1 MTLKQKSN
9 IIASIGTLVALL
21 LLFLLLWFVYMGA
34 PVLPEDEGIEVAF
47 GDVREAGGYQQEQE
61 HQSTPMESVTPPP
74 APSKPTNN
82 DLMTQEDEETLAVQ
96 RQRDKEE
103 KARKEAEA
111 ERLRQEKAK
120 AAQAEAARIAK
131 EKALAEQKAKE
142 QAAKDKAAAMGSLF
156 GNNPAGAQG
165 SGDTKGEGQK
175 GNPVAGHGT
184 SGGNNWFLKGRYI
197 KGTLP
202 KPADNFKQAGK
213 VVVSIWVMPDG
224 TVRDAREDA
233 GTTIGDRTTIQL
245 AIEAARKAKF
255 SESDV
260 NTPQH
265 GTITYYFVE
274 KSN

>member
-34 PVLPEDEGIEVAF
+34 PVLPEDEGIEVSF
-47 GDVREAGGYQQEQE
+47 GDVREAGGYQPEPE

-156 GNNPAGAQG
+156 GNNAAGAQG
-165 SGDTKGEGQK
+165 TGDSKGEGQK
-175 GNPVAGHGT
+175 GNPVAGYGT
-184 SGGNNWFLKGRYI
+184 SGGNNWSLWLEGRSI
-197 KGTLP
+197 KGALP
-202 KPADNFKQAGK
+202 QPKNDFNQDGK
-213 VVVSIWVMPDG
+213 VVVSIWVLADG
-224 TVRDAREDA
+224 TVKDAQITR
-233 GTTIGDRTTIQL
+233 GTTISDKSTLQL
-245 AIEAARKAKF
+245 ALNAARRAKF
-255 SESDV
+255 SESDKSIQ
-260 NTPQH
+260 T
-265 GTITYYFVE
+265 GTITYNF
-274 KSN
+274 KFN

>member
-47 GDVREAGGYQQEQE
+47 GDVREAGGFQPESE
-61 HQSTPMESVTPPP
+61 HQSMPMESVTPPP

-156 GNNPAGAQG
+156 GNNAAGAQG
-165 SGDTKGEGQK
+165 TGDSKGEGQK
-175 GNPVAGHGT
+175 GNPVAGYGT
-184 SGGNNWFLKGRYI
+184 SGGNSWFLEGRSI
-197 KGTLP
+197 KGALP
-202 KPADNFKQAGK
+202 EPKDKFNQDGK
-213 VVVSIWVMPDG
+213 VVVSIWVLPDG
-224 TVRDAREDA
+224 TVKDAQITR
-233 GTTIGDRTTIQL
+233 GTTISDKSTLQL
-245 AIEAARKAKF
+245 ALNAARKAKF
-255 SESDV
+255 SESDKSIQ
-260 NTPQH
+260 T
-265 GTITYYFVE
+265 GTITYNF
-274 KSN
+274 KFH

>member
-47 GDVREAGGYQQEQE
+47 GDVREAGGFQPEPE

-156 GNNPAGAQG
+156 GNNAAGAQG
-165 SGDTKGEGQK
+165 TGDSKGEGQK

-184 SGGNNWFLKGRYI
+184 SGGNNWSLSLTGRSI
-197 KGTLP
+197 KGALP
-202 KPADNFKQAGK
+202 QPKNDFNQDGT
-213 VVVSIWVMPDG
+213 VVVSIWVLPDG
-224 TVRDAREDA
+224 TVKDAQITR
-233 GTTIGDRTTIQL
+233 GTTISDKSTLQL
-245 AIEAARKAKF
+245 ALNAARKAKF
-255 SESDV
+255 SESDKSIQ
-260 NTPQH
+260 T
-265 GTITYYFVE
+265 GTITYKF
-274 KSN
+274 KFN

>member
-47 GDVREAGGYQQEQE
+47 GDVREAGGFQPEPE

-74 APSKPTNN
+74 APSKPANN

-156 GNNPAGAQG
+156 GNNAAGAQG
-165 SGDTKGEGQK
+165 TGDSKGEGQK
-175 GNPVAGHGT
+175 GNPVAGYGT
-184 SGGNNWFLKGRYI
+184 SGGNSWSLDGRSI
-197 KGTLP
+197 KGALP
-202 KPADNFKQAGK
+202 KPENDFNQDGT
-213 VVVSIWVMPDG
+213 VVVSIWVLADG
-224 TVRDAREDA
+224 TVKDAQVAR
-233 GTTIGDRTTIQL
+233 GTNVSDQATLQL
-245 AIEAARKAKF
+245 ALNAARKAKF
-255 SESDV
+255 SESDKSIQ
-260 NTPQH
+260 T
-265 GTITYYFVE
+265 GTITYNF
-274 KSN
+274 KFKF

>member
-47 GDVREAGGYQQEQE
+47 GDVREAGGFQPEPE

-120 AAQAEAARIAK
+120 ATQAEAARIAK

-156 GNNPAGAQG
+156 GNNAAGAQG
-165 SGDTKGEGQK
+165 TGDSKGEGQK
-175 GNPVAGHGT
+175 GNPVAGYGT
-184 SGGNNWFLKGRYI
+184 SGGNNWSLWLEGRTI
-197 KGTLP
+197 KGALP
-202 KPADNFKQAGK
+202 QPKNDFNQDGK
-213 VVVSIWVMPDG
+213 VVVSIWVLPDG
-224 TVRDAREDA
+224 TVKDAQVAR
-233 GTTIGDRTTIQL
+233 GTDISDKATLQL
-245 AIEAARKAKF
+245 ALNAARKAKF
-255 SESDV
+255 SESDKSIQ
-260 NTPQH
+260 T
-265 GTITYYFVE
+265 GTITYKF
-274 KSN
+274 KFN

>member
-47 GDVREAGGYQQEQE
+47 GDVREAGGFQPEPE

-120 AAQAEAARIAK
+120 AAQAEAARLAK

-156 GNNPAGAQG
+156 GNNAAGAQG
-165 SGDTKGEGQK
+165 TGDSKGEGQK
-175 GNPVAGHGT
+175 GNPVAGYGT
-184 SGGNNWFLKGRYI
+184 SGGNNWSLWLEGRTI
-197 KGTLP
+197 KGALP
-202 KPADNFKQAGK
+202 QPKNDFNQDGK
-213 VVVSIWVMPDG
+213 VVVSIWVLPDG
-224 TVRDAREDA
+224 TVKDAQITR
-233 GTTIGDRTTIQL
+233 GTTISDKSTLQL
-245 AIEAARKAKF
+245 ALNAARKAKF
-255 SESDV
+255 SESDKSIQ
-260 NTPQH
+260 T
-265 GTITYYFVE
+265 GTITYKF
-274 KSN
+274 KFN

>member
-47 GDVREAGGYQQEQE
+47 GDVREAGGFQPEPE

-156 GNNPAGAQG
+156 GNNAAGAQG
-165 SGDTKGEGQK
+165 TGDSKGEGQK

-184 SGGNNWFLKGRYI
+184 SGGNNWLLAGRTI
-197 KGTLP
+197 KGALP
-202 KPADNFKQAGK
+202 KPPKQFLQEGK
-213 VVVSIWVMPDG
+213 VVVTIWVLADG
-224 TVRDAREDA
+224 TVKDAQVTGGNVSDKA
-233 GTTIGDRTTIQL
+233 TLQL
-245 AIEAARKAKF
+245 ALNAARKAKF
-255 SESDV
+255 SESDKSIQ
-260 NTPQH
+260 T
-265 GTITYYFVE
+265 GTITYNF
-274 KSN
+274 KFH

>member
-47 GDVREAGGYQQEQE
+47 GDVREAGGYQPEPE

-111 ERLRQEKAK
+111 ARL
-120 AAQAEAARIAK
+120 AK

-142 QAAKDKAAAMGSLF
+142 QASKDNAAAWGSLF
-156 GNNPAGAQG
+156 GNNAADAQG
-165 SGDTKGEGQK
+165 TGDSKGEGQK
-175 GNPVAGHGT
+175 GNPVAGYGT
-184 SGGNNWFLKGRYI
+184 SGGNNWLLAGRTI
-197 KGTLP
+197 KGALP
-202 KPADNFKQAGK
+202 KPPKQFLQEGK
-213 VVVSIWVMPDG
+213 VVVTIWVLADG
-224 TVRDAREDA
+224 TVKDAQVTGGNVSDKA
-233 GTTIGDRTTIQL
+233 TLQL
-245 AIEAARKAKF
+245 ALNAARKAKF
-255 SESDV
+255 SESDKSIQ
-260 NTPQH
+260 T
-265 GTITYYFVE
+265 GTITYNF
-274 KSN
+274 KFH

>member
-47 GDVREAGGYQQEQE
+47 GDVREAGGFQPEPE

-156 GNNPAGAQG
+156 GNNAAGAQG
-165 SGDTKGEGQK
+165 TGDSKGEGQK
-175 GNPVAGHGT
+175 GNPVAGYGT
-184 SGGNNWFLKGRYI
+184 SGGNNWSLAGRSI
-197 KGTLP
+197 KGALP
-202 KPADNFKQAGK
+202 EPKNEFNQDGK
-213 VVVSIWVMPDG
+213 VVVSIWVLADG
-224 TVRDAREDA
+224 TVKDAQVAR
-233 GTTIGDRTTIQL
+233 GTNVSDQATLQL
-245 AIEAARKAKF
+245 ALNAARKAKF
-255 SESDV
+255 SESDKSIQ
-260 NTPQH
+260 T
-265 GTITYYFVE
+265 GTITYKFKY
-274 KSN
+274 N

>member
-9 IIASIGTLVALL
+9 IIASIGTLIALL

-47 GDVREAGGYQQEQE
+47 GDVREAGGYQPEPE

-156 GNNPAGAQG
+156 GNNAAGAQG
-165 SGDTKGEGQK
+165 TGDSKGEGQK
-175 GNPVAGHGT
+175 GNPVAGYGT
-184 SGGNNWFLKGRYI
+184 SGGNSWSLAGRSI
-197 KGTLP
+197 KGALP
-202 KPADNFKQAGK
+202 KPKNEFNQDGK
-213 VVVSIWVMPDG
+213 VVVSIWVLADG
-224 TVRDAREDA
+224 TVKDA
-233 GTTIGDRTTIQL
+233 QL
-245 AIEAARKAKF
+245 ARGTNVSDKATLQLALNAARKAKF
-255 SESDV
+255 SESDKSIQ
-260 NTPQH
+260 T
-265 GTITYYFVE
+265 GTITYNF
-274 KSN
+274 KFKFN

>member
-34 PVLPEDEGIEVAF
+34 PVLPEDEGIEVSF
-47 GDVREAGGYQQEQE
+47 GDVREAGGYQPEPE

-111 ERLRQEKAK
+111 
-120 AAQAEAARIAK
+120 ARIAK

-156 GNNPAGAQG
+156 GNNAAGAQG
-165 SGDTKGEGQK
+165 TGDSKGEGQK
-175 GNPVAGHGT
+175 GNPVAGYGT
-184 SGGNNWFLKGRYI
+184 SGGNSWSLAGRSI
-197 KGTLP
+197 KGALP
-202 KPADNFKQAGK
+202 EPKNEFNQDGK
-213 VVVSIWVMPDG
+213 VVVSIWVLADG
-224 TVRDAREDA
+224 TVKDA
-233 GTTIGDRTTIQL
+233 QL
-245 AIEAARKAKF
+245 ARGTNVSDQATLQLALNAARKAKF
-255 SESDV
+255 SESDKSIQ
-260 NTPQH
+260 T
-265 GTITYYFVE
+265 GTITYKF
-274 KSN
+274 KFN

>member
-47 GDVREAGGYQQEQE
+47 GDVREAGGFQPEPE

-131 EKALAEQKAKE
+131 EKALAEQKTKE

-156 GNNPAGAQG
+156 GNNAAGAQG
-165 SGDTKGEGQK
+165 TGDSKGEGQK
-175 GNPVAGHGT
+175 GNPVTGHGT
-184 SGGNNWFLKGRYI
+184 SGGNNWSLWLEGRTI
-197 KGTLP
+197 KGALP
-202 KPADNFKQAGK
+202 QPKNDFNQDGK
-213 VVVSIWVMPDG
+213 VVVSIWVLPDG
-224 TVRDAREDA
+224 TVKDAQITR
-233 GTTIGDRTTIQL
+233 GTTISDKSTLQL
-245 AIEAARKAKF
+245 ALNAARKAKF
-255 SESDV
+255 SESDKSIQ
-260 NTPQH
+260 T
-265 GTITYYFVE
+265 GTITYKF
-274 KSN
+274 KFN

>member
-47 GDVREAGGYQQEQE
+47 GEVQEAGGSEPNPE
-61 HQSTPMESVTPPP
+61 AQSVPMESVAPPP

-82 DLMTQEDEETLAVQ
+82 DLMTQEDEETLALQ
-96 RQRDKEE
+96 RQREKEE

-111 ERLRQEKAK
+111 ERLRQEKAR
-120 AAQAEAARIAK
+120 AAQEEAERIAK

-184 SGGNNWFLKGRYI
+184 SGGNNWSLAGRSLKGA
-197 KGTLP
+197 LP
-202 KPADNFKQAGK
+202 QPKNEFNQDGK
-213 VVVSIWVMPDG
+213 VVVSIWVLPDG
-224 TVRDAREDA
+224 TVKDAQITR
-233 GTTIGDRTTIQL
+233 GTTISDKSTLQL
-245 AIEAARKAKF
+245 ALNAARRAKF
-255 SESDV
+255 SESDKSIQ
-260 NTPQH
+260 T
-265 GTITYYFVE
+265 GTITYNF
-274 KSN
+274 KFN

>member
-47 GDVREAGGYQQEQE
+47 GDVREAGGYQPEPE

-120 AAQAEAARIAK
+120 AAQAEAARLAK

-142 QAAKDKAAAMGSLF
+142 QASKDNAAAWGSLF
-156 GNNPAGAQG
+156 GNNAAGAQG
-165 SGDTKGEGQK
+165 TGDSKGEGQK

-184 SGGNNWFLKGRYI
+184 SGGNNWSLWLEGRTI
-197 KGTLP
+197 KGALP
-202 KPADNFKQAGK
+202 QPKKQFMQEGE
-213 VVVSIWVMPDG
+213 VVVTIWVLADG
-224 TVRDAREDA
+224 TVKDARVTGGNISDKS
-233 GTTIGDRTTIQL
+233 TLQL
-245 AIEAARKAKF
+245 ALNAARKAKF
-255 SESDV
+255 SESDKSIQ
-260 NTPQH
+260 T
-265 GTITYYFVE
+265 GTITYKF
-274 KSN
+274 KFN